1 MQKRLRKNAF
11 TYLNGFFGNTQKAI
25 LCLSNN
31 GCLLY
36 DSYVGPFLNIIPFDI
51 GISGKG
57 RFLSKS
63 LMWLKKICQITILT
77 RKFWHILLRCIE
89 VSDRNYNIQ
98 IEIDIVSNQ
107 SAVQAEIRLLF

>member
-36 DSYVGPFLNIIPFDI
+36 DSYVGPFLTKIPFDI

-57 RFLSKS
+57 SFLSKI
-63 LMWLKKICQITILT
+63 LPNHYPEQQI
-77 RKFWHILLRCIE
+77 
-89 VSDRNYNIQ
+89 
-98 IEIDIVSNQ
+98 
-107 SAVQAEIRLLF
+107 

>member
-36 DSYVGPFLNIIPFDI
+36 DSYVGPVPNMIPFDI

-57 RFLSKS
+57 SILSKR
-63 LMWLKKICQITILT
+63 LMYQITKGQLISKT
-77 RKFWHILLRCIE
+77 NC
-89 VSDRNYNIQ
+89 
-98 IEIDIVSNQ
+98 
-107 SAVQAEIRLLF
+107 QAEDSSKK

>member
-36 DSYVGPFLNIIPFDI
+36 DSYVGPFLTKIPFDI

-57 RFLSKS
+57 KV
-63 LMWLKKICQITILT
+63 
-77 RKFWHILLRCIE
+77 HI
-89 VSDRNYNIQ
+89 
-98 IEIDIVSNQ
+98 
-107 SAVQAEIRLLF
+107 F

>member
-11 TYLNGFFGNTQKAI
+11 TYLNGSFLGNTQKAI

-36 DSYVGPFLNIIPFDI
+36 DSYVGPFLTMIPFDI

-57 RFLSKS
+57 SFFF
-63 LMWLKKICQITILT
+63 KKFDVAQKNMKNHYPEQKI
-77 RKFWHILLRCIE
+77 
-89 VSDRNYNIQ
+89 
-98 IEIDIVSNQ
+98 
-107 SAVQAEIRLLF
+107 